1 MVSRRIFYFIFVFL
15 IGLVWLVNGLFCK
28 VLGWVPRHEQIVG
41 EILGESY
48 AGQIT
53 VAIGLG
59 EVFLALWVW
68 SGIYS
73 RCSAVLQITLVA
85 TMNVLEFIL
94 SPDLLLWGH
103 YNALYATLFIA
114 VVAVTEWGLKQRKK
128 GAKFGSGALD
138 VE

>member
-1 MVSRRIFYFIFVFL
+1 MSRRILYFIFVFL

-28 VLGWVPRHEQIVG
+28 VLSWVPRHEQIVG

-53 VAIGLG
+53 VMIGLG

-73 RCSAVLQITLVA
+73 RCNAVLQITLVA
-85 TMNVLEFIL
+85 TMNVLEFFL

-103 YNALYATLFIA
+103 LNALYATLFIA
-114 VVAVTEWGLKQRKK
+114 MVAVTEWGLKEKK
-128 GAKFGSGALD
+128 TAAEFEAKVLE